1 MTADEKTAQEKV
13 IQKVTDDKKEETAA
27 LSKAPFPEKATPDS
41 AKVMDEPLNIPNA
54 SIKSPEEKSPKGK
67 EDASAT
73 FKKSGVNSTDTGI
86 KNREKTEK
94 NYDTDPAGS
103 ENPQD
108 EIGYIELA
116 DEVLAIVAKL
126 AALDVFGVLEM
137 SSGFREGI
145 NNFFGK
151 KSPAKGVRVSIT
163 GKSCRIA
170 VYIIAEYGYNLPELA
185 MKVQKRVKQSVNE
198 LTDYEAE
205 TVDVHIEGV
214 MRRPKSNLEES
225 FSREEGRDD
234 GFYFNKE

>member
-13 IQKVTDDKKEETAA
+13 IEKVTDKTEERTIAT
-27 LSKAPFPEKATPDS
+27 SKAPFSEKVTPGS
-41 AKVMDEPLNIPNA
+41 AKVMDEPLNISDAAMKNM
-54 SIKSPEEKSPKGK
+54 EKNPDIS
-67 EDASAT
+67 DAS
-73 FKKSGVNSTDTGI
+73 VNSRI
-86 KNREKTEK
+86 TEK
-94 NYDTDPAGS
+94 KIYQEADKQASNIAAETEM
-103 ENPQD
+103 ENETETPGED

-126 AALDVFGVLEM
+126 AALDVAGILDM

-170 VYIIAEYGYNLPELA
+170 VYVVAEYGYNLPELA
-185 MKVQKRVKQSVNE
+185 MKVQKKVRQSVNE

-225 FSREEGRDD
+225 FSQEEGRDD